1 MWNYMSEENTNSG
14 VRNLFPGCLMPAL
27 RLAPFVHVEQAEENY
42 EGDVAV
48 TSAHC

>member
-1 MWNYMSEENTNSG
+1 MWNYMSEEDTNSG

-27 RLAPFVHVEQAEENY
+27 RLAPFVHVEQV

-48 TSAHC
+48 TSAHY